1 VYLSILK
8 LEMTVFL
15 DITPYILVE
24 VERSF
29 RAAYCMHKQGNETY
43 RPNNG
48 GQKCAVVK
56 LFGQFCACEISG
68 SHGGD
73 YKADSL
79 LGYFKVQSGCSIPT
93 FQYLLPPSWL

>member
-1 VYLSILK
+1 
-8 LEMTVFL
+8 MTVFW

-24 VERSF
+24 VYRSF
-29 RAAYCMHKQGNETY
+29 RAAYCIHQQGNETY
-43 RPNNG
+43 RPDNG

-73 YKADSL
+73 YKAFWDISKCGL
-79 LGYFKVQSGCSIPT
+79 VVVYRRFSTYCLHHGSEDGGN
-93 FQYLLPPSWL
+93 